1 MAKESESYQAMLNE
15 VESIVKEVGSQN
27 LDLDLMVSKVE
38 RGYDLIQSMQ
48 GRLVATKNRI
58 DDLSRQFE
66 EQSQEKG
73 H

>member
-15 VESIVKEVGSQN
+15 VESIVKEVGSQS

-38 RGYDLIQSMQ
+38 RGYELIQSMQ